1 MSRRLLFAAGVLFAA
16 TLVTA
21 TFVASASADSSEVR
35 PGGGGSYRG
44 GGSSG
49 GGGGGSSRGG
59 GGSFGGGGGGSS
71 GGGGVTFGG
80 GSGSSGGSSTGN
92 SGSGGGLGVMV
103 MFFLIFGVVVMM
115 KILTR
120 KNDVDR
126 SVRSAVLD
134 AQFDR
139 EALSRRSASIETL
152 RARDPKLTEASII
165 DRVRVMS
172 DRVRDAWLAGDM
184 KPARAFV
191 SDGVFSRFNVQ
202 LALMQQEG
210 IKNVMSDAQILYVTI
225 ESVDAQPPVDAVHV
239 RFTAQARVANV
250 AIEMTAD
257 QAAAELQKQ
266 DVNPYTEIWTLVRKH
281 GAMTKLEA
289 ADVGRACPSCGAPLE
304 PGAEMYKCKFCQAL
318 VCSGEHDWVLSEITQ
333 LEEWRQD
340 SADAVVGLDK
350 LRQTDPGAA
359 RESIE
364 DRASYLFWTWAR
376 DKRRS
381 GEVMSDVA
389 VGGADLLLVD
399 VDEAAT
405 GTDYAFVRVF
415 WSARFQVGAE
425 PTPQQQVLRM
435 ARKTGVSTTFSM
447 SSMVCQACGAPL
459 PETAV
464 EACPHCR
471 ASTVANGQTWT
482 LDEVLSP
489 GDPRIQARAQVGDDV
504 PAAHLIADVT
514 DPRERVV
521 LFTAMARL
529 MAQNGSIEKEEKRML
544 QACASRWGIESEL
557 LKRALDGG
565 LGKFVGLAPSVSPDW
580 FLGGLIGAA
589 LVDGTIDASEMATLQ
604 RVATGVGVT
613 QEALSAKIAQYKQSL
628 GIS

>member
-1 MSRRLLFAAGVLFAA
+1 MSRRFLFAMGVLFATTMVA
-16 TLVTA
+16 A
-21 TFVASASADSSEVR
+21 TFVASARADSSEAR

-49 GGGGGSSRGG
+49 GGGGSSRG
-59 GGSFGGGGGGSS
+59 GGSFGGGGG
-71 GGGGVTFGG
+71 
-80 GSGSSGGSSTGN
+80 SGGSSFGTGGGGTY
-92 SGSGGGLGVMV
+92 STGSGAVSNSGGLGIWV

-120 KNDVDR
+120 NKDVDR

-139 EALSRRSASIETL
+139 EAVSRRSASLETL
-152 RARDPKLTEASII
+152 RVRDPKLTEASIV

-172 DRVRDAWLAGDM
+172 DRIRDAWLAGDM

-210 IKNVMSDAQILYVTI
+210 IKNVMTDAQVLYLTI

-239 RFTAQARVANV
+239 RFTAQARDANV
-250 AIEMTAD
+250 PLEMTAD
-257 QAAAELQKQ
+257 QAAAELAKQ
-266 DVNPYTEIWTLVRKH
+266 EVNPYTEIWTLVRKH

-289 ADVGRACPSCGAPLE
+289 GEVGRACPSCGAPLE

-340 SADAVVGLDK
+340 SVDAVLGLDQ
-350 LRQTDPGAA
+350 LRQIDPGAA

-399 VDEAAT
+399 VDDAPT

-415 WSARFQVGAE
+415 WSARFRPGAE
-425 PTPQQQVLRM
+425 PTPQQKVLRM
-435 ARKTGVSTTFSM
+435 ARKTGISTKFSM

-471 ASTVANGQTWT
+471 APTISNGQTWT

-489 GDPRIQARAQVGDDV
+489 GDPRIRARAHADVDDV

-529 MAQNGSIEKEEKRML
+529 MAVSGRIEKEEKRML
-544 QACASRWGIESEL
+544 TACASRWGIEQEL
-557 LKRALDGG
+557 LGRALAGQ
-565 LGKFVGLAPSVSPDW
+565 LGQFVGLAPSVSPDW
-580 FLGGLIGAA
+580 FLGGLIAAA
-589 LVDGTIDASEMATLQ
+589 LVDGTIYASEMATLQ
-604 RVATGVGVT
+604 RVATGVGMT
-613 QEALSAKIAQYKQSL
+613 EEALSAKIAQYKQQL
-628 GIS
+628 GIA